1 MAEENRATVVYD
13 ETSPSGLRYVAS
25 RFKSRVGAP
34 AGALNSK
41 GYYDLRS
48 APTGCNSRMAHAVV
62 WELHNEGIPEGF
74 EVDHID
80 GNPSNN
86 RIENLRLATRS
97 LQAFNRGTRTDKRS
111 GLPKG
116 VFVNGTGFM
125 GRTSRDGV
133 RISKTFS
140 TVEEAAAWVAEARKV
155 SAGAWVR
162 S

>member
-13 ETSPSGLRYVAS
+13 ETSPSRLRYVAS

-62 WELHNEGIPEGF
+62 WELHNGGIPEGL

-80 GNPSNN
+80 GDPSNN

-97 LQAFNRGTRTDKRS
+97 LQAFNRGTRTDKCS

-133 RISKTFS
+133 RISKTFN
-140 TVEEAAAWVAEARKV
+140 TVEEAAAWVAEARKA

>member
-62 WELHNEGIPEGF
+62 WELHNGGIPEGF

-86 RIENLRLATRS
+86 RVENLRLATRS
-97 LQAFNRGTRTDKRS
+97 LQAFNRGTRTGKRP

-140 TVEEAAAWVAEARKV
+140 TVEEASAWVA
-155 SAGAWVR
+155 
-162 S
+162 

>member
-1 MAEENRATVVYD
+1 MAENNRATVVYD
-13 ETSPSGLRYVAS
+13 ETSPSGLRYTAS
-25 RFKSRVGAP
+25 RFKSRIGAP

-48 APTGCNSRMAHAVV
+48 APSGCNSRMAHAVV
-62 WELHNEGIPEGF
+62 WELHNGDIPDGL

-86 RIENLRLATRS
+86 RIENLRLATRA
-97 LQAFNRGTRTDKRS
+97 LQAFNRGVRTDKRS

-116 VFVNGTGFM
+116 VFVNGAGFM

-133 RISKTFS
+133 RISKTFDNI
-140 TVEEAAAWVAEARKV
+140 EEAAIWVAEARRV
-155 SAGAWVR
+155 SARAWVR